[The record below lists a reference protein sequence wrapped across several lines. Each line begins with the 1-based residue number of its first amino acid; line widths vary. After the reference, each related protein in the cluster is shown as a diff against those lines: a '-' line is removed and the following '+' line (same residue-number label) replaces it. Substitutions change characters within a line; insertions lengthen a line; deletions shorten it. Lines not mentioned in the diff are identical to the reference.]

1 MTDLKISLSEEKT
14 TDFTVVN
21 VSGIIDARTNHELE
35 TVLNG
40 LISSNCRGIL
50 INLATVEYI
59 STGGW
64 STLVSAAE
72 AIRKTER
79 EIYLTNMIPNVL
91 ENYHFLEFDR
101 IIESF
106 DNINDAQRAIQRR
119 TQKESD

>member
-1 MTDLKISLSEEKT
+1 MSEIKISLSEEKT
-14 TDFTVVN
+14 TDFAVVN
-21 VSGIIDARTNHELE
+21 VSGVIDAQTNHELE
-35 TVLNG
+35 VVLNG
-40 LISSNCRGIL
+40 LIDRDCKGII

-72 AIRKTER
+72 TIRATKR
-79 EIYLTNMIPNVL
+79 EIYLTSMIPNVL

-119 TQKESD
+119 AQSENH